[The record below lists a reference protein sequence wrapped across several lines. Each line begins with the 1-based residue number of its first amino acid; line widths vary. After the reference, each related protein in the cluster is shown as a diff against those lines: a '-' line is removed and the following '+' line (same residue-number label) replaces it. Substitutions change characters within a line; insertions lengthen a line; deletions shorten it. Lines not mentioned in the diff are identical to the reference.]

1 MITAKVHHWVHGRQ
15 GTPIPSHLGRS
26 RAPRAPGRAAARQR
40 WQAVERLGTA
50 RSWDLLRASAGRHL
64 GDGATKIFC
73 SWFHPMP
80 KDKEY
85 QSQWASSNLGW
96 NRTK

>member
-1 MITAKVHHWVHGRQ
+1 MVGKE
-15 GTPIPSHLGRS
+15 PPSHRTLVGR
-26 RAPRAPGRAAARQR
+26 GRRGPLVARQR

-85 QSQWASSNLGW
+85 QSQWASPNLGW